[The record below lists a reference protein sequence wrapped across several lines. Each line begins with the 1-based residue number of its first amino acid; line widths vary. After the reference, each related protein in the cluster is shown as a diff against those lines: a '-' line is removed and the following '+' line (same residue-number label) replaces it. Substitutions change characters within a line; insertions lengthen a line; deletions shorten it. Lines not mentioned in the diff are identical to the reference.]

1 MKELQLKIVSPEK
14 KLFNGAVLSVKLPGT
29 EGEFSILPDHAPLIS
44 SLHKGEIVYEI
55 EKGSPQKIAIES
67 GFVEV
72 KKNIV
77 TVCVE

>member
-14 KLFNGAVLSVKLPGT
+14 MLFQGTVLSVKLPGT

-44 SLHKGEIVYEI
+44 SLHKGEISYEI
-55 EKGSPQKIAIES
+55 EKGSPLKVIIES